1 MKVTITNNTKKR
13 LTGFILNEDDVTK
26 LLTKEFKPGES
37 ASLGEYH
44 KRREMLYRDLVKRG
58 FTYSCA
64 EDAKDDKKETP
75 EVENPDTKKLEE
87 SEDKSTEVEES
98 TKDVTP
104 EPEQPVES
112 KTQNESSEEDVNNK
126 EENDK

>member
-1 MKVTITNNTKKR
+1 MKVTITNNTKKS

-37 ASLGEYH
+37 ASLGEYC
-44 KRREMLYRDLVKRG
+44 KRREILYRDLVKRG
-58 FTYSCA
+58 FTYNCA
-64 EDAKDDKKETP
+64 EDSKDNKKDTP

-87 SEDKSTEVEES
+87 SEDKGTEVEDS

-104 EPEQPVES
+104 EPKQPVKSE
-112 KTQNESSEEDVNNK
+112 TENESSKEDVNNK